1 MKRSK
6 DQIRFIAP
14 LALEQRI
21 RTIKRVVLK
30 FIGKQ
35 EVQTFSNNTLL
46 SSLLSAVSINFQ

>member
-6 DQIRFIAP
+6 DQTRFIAP

-21 RTIKRVVLK
+21 RTIYRVVLK

>member
-1 MKRSK
+1 MKRAK
-6 DQIRFIAP
+6 DQTCFIAP

-21 RTIKRVVLK
+21 RTIYRVVLK

-46 SSLLSAVSINFQ
+46 SSLLSAVSIKFQ